1 MIMKEKLMKLEIV
14 KKMINYLTNTIRAYN
29 EGRVNRYGI
38 SL

>member
-29 EGRVNRYGI
+29 EGRVN
-38 SL
+38 SMA